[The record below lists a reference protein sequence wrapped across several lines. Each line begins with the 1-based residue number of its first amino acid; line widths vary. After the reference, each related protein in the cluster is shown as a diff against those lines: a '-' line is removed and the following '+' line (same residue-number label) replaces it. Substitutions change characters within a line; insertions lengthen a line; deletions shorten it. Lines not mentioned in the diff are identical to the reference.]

1 MGRGEMA
8 IVKAK
13 HQVPDNAWPRPFVY
27 IYTNHIHV
35 RLAAGPRT
43 RRRF

>member
-1 MGRGEMA
+1 MGRGEMTST
-8 IVKAK
+8 IIYL
-13 HQVPDNAWPRPFVY
+13 QVPDCAWPRPFVY